1 MNKRKKHLGSLRSI
15 VEFYEELYNKGVIQE
30 GSSGFSRMLQLLKYL
45 SKYGRGQKD

>member
-1 MNKRKKHLGSLRSI
+1 MSKREKQLGSLRSI

-30 GSSGFSRMLQLLKYL
+30 GSSGFSRMLQLQKYL